1 METVVRKPVVIAIIV
16 AAISIAALLVM
27 NHTNLIVD
35 RSTPRTPPGTTFNT
49 VNDAGATAAPTRPEP
64 SIKPVPPGP
73 APVQPAAPA
82 K

>member
-1 METVVRKPVVIAIIV
+1 MESVVRKPVVIAVIV
-16 AAISIAALLVM
+16 AAISIATLLVM

-35 RSTPRTPPGTTFNT
+35 RQPPADAARHDFNT
-49 VNDAGATAAPTRPEP
+49 VNDAGATVAPTTPEP

-73 APVQPAAPA
+73 VPVQPAAPA